1 MSKKVMYFLKKQVIL
16 IMVIKFF
23 FKLLVLLF
31 VFKYSYANIIYDK
44 NNIVI
49 TELDIKIYQQLYK
62 QNYNLDINKSNS
74 LKDLVL
80 IYNLINNLESNNQ
93 DFINK
98 IDTEILIRLGK
109 DNIENDGL
117 KNFFRFSRIRDEFL
131 INYFQNELKLTEV
144 INIFNELDSLNLPI
158 SKNNCLI
165 IDEVIDLKD
174 NDEFAKSF
182 FNNLKNNTQDFQI
195 IINEN
200 KYSVCI
206 NELSFKTI
214 ESLIVEYIQIQTAE
228 AFEKFVYEKVKLK
241 KIYFFR

>member
-1 MSKKVMYFLKKQVIL
+1 MSL
-16 IMVIKFF
+16 IMVAKILFKF
-23 FKLLVLLF
+23 LLF
-31 VFKYSYANIIYDK
+31 LFMYKFSYTEVIYEKNKII
-44 NNIVI
+44 I
-49 TELDIKIYQQLYK
+49 TEYDILLYQKLYK
-62 QNYNLDINKSNS
+62 ENYNLDINRANS
-74 LKDLVL
+74 IKDLVL
-80 IYNLINNLESNNQ
+80 INNVIKKLEINNQ

-228 AFEKFVYEKVKLK
+228 AFEKFVYEKSKN
-241 KIYFFR
+241 

>member
-1 MSKKVMYFLKKQVIL
+1 MSL
-16 IMVIKFF
+16 IMVAKILFKF
-23 FKLLVLLF
+23 LLF
-31 VFKYSYANIIYDK
+31 LFMYKFSYTEVIYEKNKII
-44 NNIVI
+44 I
-49 TELDIKIYQQLYK
+49 TEYDILLYQKLYK
-62 QNYNLDINKSNS
+62 ENYNLDINRANS
-74 LKDLVL
+74 IKDLVL
-80 IYNLINNLESNNQ
+80 INNVIKKLEINNQ

-109 DNIENDGL
+109 DNIKNDGH

-144 INIFNELDSLNLPI
+144 INIFKQLDSLNLPI

-228 AFEKFVYEKVKLK
+228 AFEKFVYEKSKN
-241 KIYFFR
+241 